1 MIFSFLNRKMKTST
15 LSIVAIV
22 AIAGLLIAASLGTT
36 QASAYKHRHH
46 HHHHHDGQ
54 SARASISQ
62 ENNQRAVCISG
73 SSTTG
78 SCNQDATNVNTGNAV
93 AANVR

>member
-1 MIFSFLNRKMKTST
+1 MKTST
-15 LSIVAIV
+15 LSIIAIV

-46 HHHHHDGQ
+46 HHHHHHHDGQ

-73 SSTTG
+73 SSTSG
-78 SCNQDATNVNTGNAV
+78 SCNQAATNVNTGNAV

>member
-1 MIFSFLNRKMKTST
+1 MKTST
-15 LSIVAIV
+15 LSIIAIV

-46 HHHHHDGQ
+46 HHHHHHDGQ

-73 SSTTG
+73 SSTSG
-78 SCNQDATNVNTGNAV
+78 SCNQAATNVNTGNAV

>member
-1 MIFSFLNRKMKTST
+1 MKTST
-15 LSIVAIV
+15 LSIIAIV

-36 QASAYKHRHH
+36 QASAYKHRHHHH

-78 SCNQDATNVNTGNAV
+78 SCNQAASNVNFGNAV